1 MWFYVPV
8 CRKLTYLG
16 QHGQTKDGYLLLGP
30 KELNHMRVSVYRR
43 GHFNAAH
50 RLHQP
55 KWSDEKNR
63 EVFGLCNNAHY
74 HGHNYELEVKLTG
87 EVDPD
92 TGYVY
97 DLKDLA
103 DLIEAEVERRFD
115 HKNLNLDT
123 EEFRELIPSA
133 ENIVMVIYQILRQK
147 IDEKYDI
154 QITLWETPRNYVSFP
169 A

>member
-1 MWFYVPV
+1 
-8 CRKLTYLG
+8 
-16 QHGQTKDGYLLLGP
+16 
-30 KELNHMRVSVYRR
+30 MRVSVYRR

-55 KWSDEKNR
+55 AWTDEKNR
-63 EVFGLCNNAHY
+63 EVFGLCNNANY

-87 EVDPD
+87 EVDPL

-97 DLKDLA
+97 DMKDLA
-103 DLIEAEVERRFD
+103 DLIEAEVEKRFD

-123 EEFRELIPSA
+123 AEFKNLIPSA
-133 ENIVMVIYQILRQK
+133 ENIVIVIYRILRQK

-154 QITLWETPRNYVSFP
+154 HVTLWETPRNYVSFP

>member
-1 MWFYVPV
+1 
-8 CRKLTYLG
+8 
-16 QHGQTKDGYLLLGP
+16 
-30 KELNHMRVSVYRR
+30 MRVSVYRR

-55 KWSDEKNR
+55 AWSDEKNR
-63 EVFGLCNNAHY
+63 EVFGLCNNANY

-87 EVDPD
+87 EVDPL

-97 DLKDLA
+97 DMKDLA
-103 DLIEAEVERRFD
+103 DLIEAEVEKRFD

-123 EEFRELIPSA
+123 VEFKNLIPSA
-133 ENIVMVIYQILRQK
+133 ENIVIVIYRILRQK

-154 QITLWETPRNYVSFP
+154 HITLWETPRNYVSFP

>member
-1 MWFYVPV
+1 
-8 CRKLTYLG
+8 
-16 QHGQTKDGYLLLGP
+16 
-30 KELNHMRVSVYRR
+30 MRVSVYRR

-55 KWSDEKNR
+55 AWTDEKNR
-63 EVFGLCNNAHY
+63 EVFGLCNNANY

-87 EVDPD
+87 EVDPL

-97 DLKDLA
+97 DMKDLA
-103 DLIEAEVERRFD
+103 DLMEAEIEKRFD

-123 EEFRELIPSA
+123 VEFKNLIPSA
-133 ENIVMVIYQILRQK
+133 ENIVIVIYRILRQK

-154 QITLWETPRNYVSFP
+154 HVTLWETPRNYVSYP
-169 A
+169 AS